1 MPDQQQQPTPTKPT
15 SRAWMITFADLMSLL
30 LTFFVLLFSMSQV
43 KLDAWHALVQALS
56 ERLNPSVEW
65 TDPTLRF
72 DTNTPEVDRRHA
84 VDLSYLQRILEE
96 KIATDPLLS
105 RGLVLRLDDR
115 LLLSLPADLLF
126 APGRADP
133 TPAARNA
140 ATVLASALAFVA
152 NQLEVQGHTDPDPVS
167 GSGAFASNWELSLAR
182 ATAIANAISAG
193 GYGLPIHVF
202 GLADSRFFDLS
213 TALGEPRRMRLAR
226 RVDLILR
233 ENPARAE

>member
-1 MPDQQQQPTPTKPT
+1 MPDPDHQAPPSKPT

-56 ERLNPSVEW
+56 KRLNPSVEW
-65 TDPTLRF
+65 TDPRLRF
-72 DTNTPEVDRRHA
+72 EANAPETRNRRA
-84 VDLSYLQRILEE
+84 VDLSYLQRVLEE
-96 KIATDPLLS
+96 KIAGDPVLS
-105 RGLVLRLDDR
+105 RGLIVRLDDR

-126 APGRADP
+126 APGRAEP

-140 ATVLASALAFVA
+140 AGVLASALAFVA
-152 NQLEVQGHTDPDPVS
+152 NQLEIQGHTDPDPLS
-167 GSGAFASNWELSLAR
+167 GSGRFASNWELSLAR
-182 ATAIANAISAG
+182 ATAVANAMAAG

-213 TALGEPRRMRLAR
+213 TALSESRRMRLGR
-226 RVDLILR
+226 RVDLVLR
-233 ENPARAE
+233 DGAAGIE

>member
-1 MPDQQQQPTPTKPT
+1 MSDLDNQPPLPKPS

-43 KLDAWHALVQALS
+43 KLDAWNALVQALS

-65 TDPTLRF
+65 TDPALRF
-72 DTNTPEVDRRHA
+72 DTNAPEAQERRA

-105 RGLVLRLDDR
+105 RGLILRLDDR

-126 APGRADP
+126 PPGSAAP

-140 ATVLASALAFVA
+140 AAVLASALAFVA

-167 GSGAFASNWELSLAR
+167 GSGQFASNWELSLAR
-182 ATAIANAISAG
+182 STAIANAVAEG
-193 GYGLPIHVF
+193 GYSLPIHVF

-213 TALGEPRRMRLAR
+213 TALSEARRMRLAR

-233 ENPARAE
+233 ARPARLE